1 MNKQRGQFKIDKI
14 DVAILREL
22 QQNSRIPNTEIGR
35 RIGLSQPAVHTRVS
49 RLEDLGLIK
58 AYTALLDHVALGY
71 ELTCI
76 IMVTMQVHSHEAF
89 AKFQKHIETVPEV
102 LECYHL
108 TGQYDYM
115 MKVIVSDRNQL
126 ENLVLQDLSKIEGI
140 QHIQTHIVMRH
151 VKESSPI
158 AVQEIEAY

>member
-1 MNKQRGQFKIDKI
+1 MNQSRGQFKIDKT

-22 QQNSRIPNTEIGR
+22 QNNSRIPNTEIGR

-49 RLEDLGLIK
+49 RLESLGLIK
-58 AYTALLDHVALGY
+58 AYTTILDHVALGY

-76 IMVTMQVHSHEAF
+76 IMVTMQVHSYEIF
-89 AKFQKHIETVPEV
+89 EEFQKHINTIPEV

-108 TGQYDYM
+108 TGQYDYL
-115 MKVIVSDRNQL
+115 MKVIVRDRLQL
-126 ENLVLQDLSKIEGI
+126 ENLVLRDFSKIQGI

-151 VKESSPI
+151 IKESSPI
-158 AVQEIEAY
+158 DVHEIEAY

>member
-1 MNKQRGQFKIDKI
+1 MTKQHGQYKIDKI

-49 RLEDLGLIK
+49 RLENLGLIK
-58 AYTALLDHVALGY
+58 AYTTLLDHMALGY

-76 IMVTMQVHSHEAF
+76 IMVTMQVHSYEIF
-89 AKFQKHIETVPEV
+89 EEFQKHIITLPEV

-115 MKVIVSDRNQL
+115 MKVIVRDRLQL
-126 ENLVLQDLSKIEGI
+126 ENLVLRDFSKIQGI

-151 VKESSPI
+151 IKESSPI
-158 AVQEIEAY
+158 TVPEIEA

>member
-1 MNKQRGQFKIDKI
+1 MTKHRGQFKIDKT

-49 RLEDLGLIK
+49 RLESLGLIK
-58 AYTALLDHVALGY
+58 AYTTIVDHVALGY

-76 IMVTMQVHSHEAF
+76 IMVTMQVHSYEIF
-89 AKFQKHIETVPEV
+89 EEFQEHINTIPEV

-115 MKVIVSDRNQL
+115 MRVIVRDRLQL
-126 ENLVLQDLSKIEGI
+126 ENLVLRDFSKIQGI

-158 AVQEIEAY
+158 EVQEIEAY